1 MCLDEMFTKMTGRRL
16 AYTCTGKPTAGIFGM
31 AQHRIQTQ
39 LAAAGGTGRVDTIY
53 MIGDNPRSDIRG
65 ANAMGTPWVS
75 VLVRTGNFSGEVNDD
90 IDPAQLVLPDA
101 PAAVDHILHRH
112 RQ

>member
-1 MCLDEMFTKMTGRRL
+1 MFAKMTGRRL

-31 AQHRIQTQ
+31 AQHLIQSQ
-39 LAAAGGTGRVDTIY
+39 LTATGHTGDVDTIY

-75 VLVRTGNFSGEVNDD
+75 VLVRTGNFRGAVNDD
-90 IDPAQLVLPDA
+90 IDPAQLVVSDA
-101 PAAVDHILHRH
+101 PAAVDHILQRH
-112 RQ
+112 RQR